1 MLVSDILRKKG
12 GLVIS
17 VAPGQAIREAGRMM
31 AHQGIGSVLVMDG
44 ERIVGILSE
53 RDIVAAVTSDGGEGL
68 ENMVSSIMTAE
79 VITCPPGESIKS
91 VMEIMTAERIRHL
104 PVVDEGGDLCGVIS
118 IGDVV
123 KHRLEETQAEV
134 EQMEAYVRGG

>member
-12 GLVIS
+12 GLVFS
-17 VAPGQAIREAGRMM
+17 VEPGRPIREAGRMM
-31 AHQGIGSVLVMDG
+31 ASQGIGSVLVMDG

-53 RDIVAAVTSDGGEGL
+53 RDIVAAVTGRDGDVL
-68 ENMVSSIMTAE
+68 ADPVSSIMTAE
-79 VITCPPGESIKS
+79 VITCPPGEPIKA
-91 VMEIMTAERIRHL
+91 VMETMTAERIRHL
-104 PVVDEGGDLCGVIS
+104 PVVDRDGDLCGVIS

>member
-17 VAPGQAIREAGRMM
+17 VEPHRSIREAGKMM
-31 AHQGIGSVLVMDG
+31 AKRGIGSVLVLDG
-44 ERIVGILSE
+44 ARIAGILSE
-53 RDIVAAVTSDGGEGL
+53 RDIVAAVTGQGGGVLDEP
-68 ENMVSSIMTAE
+68 VSSIMTAE
-79 VITCPPGESIKS
+79 VITCPPGEPIKT
-91 VMEIMTAERIRHL
+91 VMETMTAERIRHL
-104 PVVDEGGDLCGVIS
+104 PVVDKDGDLCGVVS

-123 KHRLEETQAEV
+123 KHRLEEAQAEV

>member
-12 GLVIS
+12 GLVVS
-17 VAPGQAIREAGRMM
+17 VAPAQAIREAGRMM
-31 AHQGIGSVLVMDG
+31 ASKGIGSVLVMDG

-53 RDIVAAVTSDGGEGL
+53 RDIVAAVTSDGGEAL
-68 ENMVSSIMTAE
+68 ENAVSSIMTAE
-79 VITCPPGESIKS
+79 VITCPPGESIKG

-104 PVVDEGGDLCGVIS
+104 PVVDGDGDLCGVIS